1 MRRNQKNGVMAT
13 SASLLVGRALRARR
27 GGKRTARPAFQS
39 AIRNPQSAL
48 APRAFTLVEM
58 LVVVVIISIMSV
70 AIIAEM
76 RGTFQDALLRSTSRE
91 LAGAFN
97 LASSRAISIN
107 RPYRIRLDQVAHR
120 YFLERSMRGGAD
132 FFPARDVPGGSG
144 TLDSRIT
151 IAFREPGVNSPDDA
165 GEEPAEDSG
174 NPGGVPPIEL
184 AEGVTFYPDGTADA
198 RQIEL
203 ADRDGFRLALR
214 INPTTS
220 RVQIT
225 AMQHP

>member
-1 MRRNQKNGVMAT
+1 MET
-13 SASLLVGRALRARR
+13 
-27 GGKRTARPAFQS
+27 GKMEIPF
-39 AIRNPQSAL
+39 AIRHPPSAT
-48 APRAFTLVEM
+48 RERGFTLVEM
-58 LVVVVIISIMSV
+58 LVVVVIVSIMSV

-76 RGTFQDALLRSTSRE
+76 RGTYQDALLRSTSRE

-107 RPYRIRLDQVAHR
+107 RPHRIRLDRAAHR
-120 YFLERSMRGGAD
+120 YFLERSLRNAAD

-151 IAFREPGVNSPDDA
+151 IAIREPGVDSPDDA
-165 GEEPAEDSG
+165 GGEPAGDSG
-174 NPGGVPPIEL
+174 NPGGFPSIGLEE
-184 AEGVTFYPDGTADA
+184 AVTFYPDGTADA
-198 RQIEL
+198 RRIEL

-214 INPTTS
+214 INPITS

-225 AMQHP
+225 AMEHR

>member
-1 MRRNQKNGVMAT
+1 MNAVRMECG
-13 SASLLVGRALRARR
+13 SLLPLSDPVRLATRKRRQAAAL
-27 GGKRTARPAFQS
+27 QS
-39 AIRNPQSAL
+39 ISG
-48 APRAFTLVEM
+48 FTLVEM

-76 RGTFQDALLRSTSRE
+76 RGTFQDALLRSVSRE

-107 RPYRIRLDQVAHR
+107 RPHRIRLDRLAHL
-120 YFLERSMRGGAD
+120 YFLERSTRGGTD
-132 FFPARDVPGGSG
+132 FFPVRDAPGGTG

-151 IAFREPGVNSPDDA
+151 IAIREPGVDSPDDA
-165 GEEPAEDSG
+165 GEEPPGDSG
-174 NPGGVPPIEL
+174 NPGGAPSIAQEE
-184 AEGVTFYPDGTADA
+184 AVTFYPDGTADA

-203 ADRDGFRLALR
+203 TDRDGFRLALR
-214 INPTTS
+214 INPITS

-225 AMQHP
+225 TMEHP